1 MPKAVCANA
10 QKEGKHRFYIHK
22 AQKYGIISTEERNIT
37 EMQDN
42 IKSNYEKVKDYEQKT
57 NHSNDC

>member
-1 MPKAVCANA
+1 VPKAVCANA

-22 AQKYGIISTEERNIT
+22 AQKYGIISTEKRNIT
-37 EMQDN
+37 ELQDN

-57 NHSNDC
+57 NDSNDC

>member
-1 MPKAVCANA
+1 MYSQSTEIWYN
-10 QKEGKHRFYIHK
+10 KHREK
-22 AQKYGIISTEERNIT
+22 NTT

-57 NHSNDC
+57 DDSNDC